1 MLLELHANPG
11 DLSPEEF
18 ANAVHDSG
26 LDAVVV
32 ARTNRADGL
41 KPYLSALETVEVDAF
56 IGVELALEKG
66 MVIFIPRETSDAFA
80 SANWTNEGR
89 PWTRDA
95 LKARLGD
102 QDGAVIAGHPYYRE
116 EHPALGDRVYQ
127 LTPLAGVVTRIG
139 RGRQVWDRLAEQ
151 AATKRGVSQF
161 GSSGGDAQ
169 HLGAAATV
177 FTEDVETQSEL
188 VDAIKSGTC
197 LTIEMDDPAA
207 PRDRE
212 PPRPASRDGDDRR
225 GGRDGRGRR
234 PRD

>member
-18 ANAVHDSG
+18 ANTVRDSG

-32 ARTNRADGL
+32 TRTNRADGL
-41 KPYLSALETVEVDAF
+41 QPYLSALETVEVDAF

-66 MVIFIPRETSDAFA
+66 MVIFIPREASDEFVGAD
-80 SANWTNEGR
+80 WTNEGR

-95 LKARLGD
+95 LTTRLSD
-102 QDGAVIAGHPYYRE
+102 QEGAVVASHPYYRD

-151 AATKRGVSQF
+151 AAVKRG
-161 GSSGGDAQ
+161 
-169 HLGAAATV
+169 
-177 FTEDVETQSEL
+177 
-188 VDAIKSGTC
+188 
-197 LTIEMDDPAA
+197 
-207 PRDRE
+207 
-212 PPRPASRDGDDRR
+212 
-225 GGRDGRGRR
+225 
-234 PRD
+234 